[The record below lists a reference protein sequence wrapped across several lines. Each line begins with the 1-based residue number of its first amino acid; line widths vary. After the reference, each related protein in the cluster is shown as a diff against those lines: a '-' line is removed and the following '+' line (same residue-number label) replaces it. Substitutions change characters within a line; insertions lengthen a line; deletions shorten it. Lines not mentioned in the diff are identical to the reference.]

1 MRPKS
6 QHYSILVVDIAEFGC
21 RANPLQL
28 WLRERLYA
36 LTEAAFA
43 ETGLDHRS
51 APQPSDRG
59 DGFFWLL
66 PGTFDRTDLTGRFVE
81 VLNHRLR
88 DHARTSSEEGA
99 LRLRVALHQGDVA
112 RDGHGWAGEELNTAC
127 RLVDIAPLRTALAS
141 GTRAGLALAVSA
153 EWHRQIVRHDDPS
166 VASET
171 FRRVAFDA
179 KEIQGAS
186 AWIRVPGYD
195 APPGLTEAETAP
207 PAGPARTS
215 RPAAPGREPSGR
227 TAPGPGTAPNRSGAD
242 GPGPFAGAMFDRV
255 GQVFAGDQVVH
266 GTQSFRWGAEPDE
279 AEAPDR
285 GPKAGA

>member
-6 QHYSILVVDIAEFGC
+6 QYYSILVVDIAEFGS

-28 WLRERLYA
+28 WLRERLYT
-36 LTEAAFA
+36 LTESAFTEA
-43 ETGLDHRS
+43 GVDHRS
-51 APQPSDRG
+51 TPRPSDRG

-66 PGTFDRTDLTGRFVE
+66 PGTVDRTDLTGRFVE

-88 DHARTSSEEGA
+88 EHARTSSEEGA

-112 RDGHGWAGEELNTAC
+112 GDGRGWAGEELNTAC

-153 EWHRQIVRHDDPS
+153 DWHRQIVRHDDPS

-171 FRRVAFDA
+171 FRRVPFDA

-207 PAGPARTS
+207 PAGPAAPSGR
-215 RPAAPGREPSGR
+215 AAPGPVAAGR
-227 TAPGPGTAPNRSGAD
+227 TAPGPDTAPNRSGAD
-242 GPGPFAGAMFDRV
+242 GSGPFAGAVFDRV

-266 GTQSFRWGAEPDE
+266 GTQHFRWSAEPDDPE
-279 AEAPDR
+279 DPDR
-285 GPKAGA
+285 RPKAGA